1 MLSEK
6 QGIILLYFY
15 VGGIVAYGSRMS
27 AGTDLWLSVLCAILF
42 TLPLVMLAARILSL
56 FPGQDFFE
64 ILNNLFGKWVGKLLG
79 ILILVA
85 ILQFTI
91 VNLWDQ
97 GTYIVTNSLAE
108 TPNFIFNLISITLVV
123 LMIKIK
129 LPNIARWAELFFAIV
144 MPIVVG
150 VILLLI
156 TEMNLENLQ
165 PVLYHG
171 YQPVIKEAFFLFSS
185 FFGEATMMM
194 MVLTALKNQTSYYKV
209 YLLGFLLAGFWLLT
223 TFSSEIMVLGS
234 DLFQISYFPIYVTVS
249 KLNLDGLKRSEQI
262 VLVLNVAFNFVKLTL
277 NFYMLCYGVS
287 KIFSLKHY
295 CIFAI
300 PLGLIVLNLSSFW
313 FANIMD
319 RISFQLTVC
328 VYGRFIFV
336 VILPVVIWI
345 VAELR
350 KNSLAK
356 NN

>member
-6 QGIILLYFY
+6 QGIILLFFY
-15 VGGIVAYGSRMS
+15 VGGIIVYGSRMS
-27 AGTDLWLSVLCAILF
+27 AGTDLWLSIVFAIIF
-42 TLPLVMLAARILSL
+42 TLPLILLAARILSL

-64 ILNNLFGKWVGKLLG
+64 ILNSLFGKWVGKLLG
-79 ILILVA
+79 LLMLVA

-91 VNLWDQ
+91 VNLWDE

-129 LPNIARWAELFFAIV
+129 LQNIARWAGLFFAIL
-144 MPIVVG
+144 MPMVVG
-150 VILLLI
+150 VNLLLI
-156 TEMNLENLQ
+156 TKMNLENLQ
-165 PVLYHG
+165 PVLYNG
-171 YQPVIKEAFFLFSS
+171 YQPVFQEAYFLFTS

-209 YLLGFLLAGFWLLT
+209 YLSGFLLAGLWLLA
-223 TFSSEIMVLGS
+223 TFTSEIMVLGS
-234 DLFQISYFPIYVTVS
+234 DLFQISYFPIYAAIS
-249 KLNLDGLKRSEQI
+249 KLNLDGLKRSEQV

-287 KIFSLKHY
+287 KIFSLKNY
-295 CIFAI
+295 CVFAI

-319 RISFQLTVC
+319 RISFQQIVC

-336 VILPVVIWI
+336 VILPIFIWI